1 MRIACK
7 IHVSCALYYVQL
19 VGGFNVV
26 IFSMYTPDMNEL
38 SEEEH
43 EESGYE
49 GTHGNKDED
58 GVACQL
64 SVHSEVQNGELDSS
78 LPTPGSVSVGN
89 DKDLQI
95 FLHGLPKNCAEKDI
109 IEVFSQFG
117 EIESIK
123 TIRKKNGGI
132 AFVRYMS
139 TEAAK
144 KALAEFKE
152 GAEVLTQ

>member
-7 IHVSCALYYVQL
+7 THVSRALYYLQL

-43 EESGYE
+43 EESGHE
-49 GTHGNKDED
+49 GTHGNNNEG

-64 SVHSEVQNGELDSS
+64 SVHSEAQNGELDSS
-78 LPTPGSVSVGN
+78 LPTLGSVSVGN
-89 DKDLQI
+89 TKDLQV
-95 FLHGLPKNCAEKDI
+95 FLHGLPKDCAEKDI
-109 IEVFSQFG
+109 TEVFSQFG

-123 TIRKKNGGI
+123 TIRKKNSI